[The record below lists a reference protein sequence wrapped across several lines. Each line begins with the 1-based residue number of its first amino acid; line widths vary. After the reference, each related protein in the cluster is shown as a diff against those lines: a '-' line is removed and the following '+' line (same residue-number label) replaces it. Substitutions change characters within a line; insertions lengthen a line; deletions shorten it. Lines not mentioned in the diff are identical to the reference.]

1 MVYKGM
7 SMIHN
12 QQQQQQLPRIV
23 TLSEIEE
30 IVSTKQFAIQ
40 LIDAIKKGFTSYSN
54 GEFNACP
61 IQTMGAPPMA
71 PFGDQSINSSTNYAA
86 QTCVKSGY
94 VTSSTHYVIKV
105 AIGGHPFKNSGLMQL
120 YSQETGKLETILM
133 DEGILTELRTAA
145 AGAVAAQLLAPRLT
159 TNNTHNIGILGTGV
173 QARYQL
179 QYLKHITECRNVL
192 VWGRTG
198 LKVKQFIKDM
208 TNEGWNIKAVDNADE
223 LLDHCQLIVTTTSS
237 RVPVL
242 GKTWVSQGKQS
253 PTKTP
258 LHITC
263 IGSDATGKVELDPKL
278 IEAADLLVTDS
289 RLQTK
294 ERGEFEDMIANGT
307 VEVEDIVEIGELA
320 NRHELHRRKEGSN
333 ENDDDDCRLTI
344 FDSSGVAVQDCVIAM
359 MVNEALFS
367 QDN

>member
-1 MVYKGM
+1 M
-7 SMIHN
+7 
-12 QQQQQQLPRIV
+12 
-23 TLSEIEE
+23 
-30 IVSTKQFAIQ
+30 
-40 LIDAIKKGFTSYSN
+40 
-54 GEFNACP
+54 
-61 IQTMGAPPMA
+61 
-71 PFGDQSINSSTNYAA
+71 
-86 QTCVKSGY
+86 
-94 VTSSTHYVIKV
+94 
-105 AIGGHPFKNSGLMQL
+105 
-120 YSQETGKLETILM
+120 
-133 DEGILTELRTAA
+133 
-145 AGAVAAQLLAPRLT
+145 
-159 TNNTHNIGILGTGV
+159 
-173 QARYQL
+173 
-179 QYLKHITECRNVL
+179 
-192 VWGRTG
+192 VWGRTV

-242 GKTWVSQGKQS
+242 GKTWGSQDKQS

-278 IEAADLLVTDS
+278 IKAADLLVTDS

-359 MVNEALFS
+359 MVNEALFA

>member
-1 MVYKGM
+1 ML
-7 SMIHN
+7 HN

-40 LIDAIKKGFTSYSN
+40 LIDAIKKGFASYSN

-71 PFGDQSINSSTNYAA
+71 PFSDQSINSNNNYAA

-105 AIGGHPFKNSGLMQL
+105 AIGGYPFTNSGLMQL

-133 DEGILTELRTAA
+133 DEGILTELRSAA
-145 AGAVAAQLLAPRLT
+145 AGAVAAQVLGPKLT

-192 VWGRTG
+192 VWGRTV
-198 LKVKQFIKDM
+198 LKVKQFIKEM
-208 TNEGWNIKAVDNADE
+208 TNEGWIIKAVDDADE

-242 GKTWVSQGKQS
+242 GKTWGSQGKQS

-278 IEAADLLVTDS
+278 IKAADLLVTDS

-307 VEVEDIVEIGELA
+307 VKVEEIVEIGGLV
-320 NRHELHRRKEGSN
+320 NQHELHRRK
-333 ENDDDDCRLTI
+333 DDDCRLTI

-359 MVNEALFS
+359 MVNEALFA